1 MSEGISGTG
10 HLETLMSIKLVFFDM
25 EGTLFHKAVHDVRGN
40 VAPSAWGLLAK
51 QLGPEG
57 EHEESVTV
65 DKWNAGQ
72 YAGYV
77 EWMEETIRIHQK
89 YGVTKTLFD
98 SVMAGIDYHS
108 GVKEVFEELRSRGVR
123 TALISGGFKAQA
135 DRALVDL
142 KIDHAFAACEYFWDE
157 NGELLHWN
165 LLPCDYE
172 GKLDFMRLIMKEHGL
187 IANDCAFVGDGRN
200 DIHLAQAVGLSI
212 AFNGAAELQAVSSHA
227 VNQRPGEED
236 FRALLRLL

>member
-1 MSEGISGTG
+1 MPIE
-10 HLETLMSIKLVFFDM
+10 LVFFDM

-57 EHEESVTV
+57 QREESETV
-65 DKWNAGQ
+65 DKWNSGQ

-89 YGVTKTLFD
+89 YGVNKTLFD
-98 SVMAGIDYHS
+98 AVMAGIDYHP
-108 GVKEVFEELRSRGVR
+108 GVGEVFEELRSRGVR

-135 DRALVDL
+135 DRALIDL
-142 KIDHAFAACEYFWDE
+142 KIDHAFAACEYFWDDD
-157 NGELLHWN
+157 GELLHWN

-172 GKLDFMRLIMKEHGL
+172 GKLDFMQLIMKEHGL
-187 IANDCAFVGDGRN
+187 TAADCGFVGDGRN
-200 DIHLAQAVGLSI
+200 DIHFAQAVDLSI
-212 AFNGAAELQAVSSHA
+212 AFNGARELQAVCSHA
-227 VNQRPGEED
+227 VNQEPGKED
-236 FRALLRLL
+236 FRAVLEFL